1 MKEGK
6 KMKITNVTIK
16 KVNDESNLKG
26 YVTVVLE
33 DCFAIHN
40 LKIVNGLNGLF
51 IAFPSQKG
59 TNDKYYDICHP
70 ITQNFREMLTDEILK
85 EYNK

>member
-1 MKEGK
+1 MC
-6 KMKITNVTIK
+6 IR
-16 KVNDESNLKG
+16 DR
-26 YVTVVLE
+26 
-33 DCFAIHN
+33 
-40 LKIVNGLNGLF
+40 F

>member
-1 MKEGK
+1 
-6 KMKITNVTIK
+6 MKITNVTIK

-33 DCFAIHN
+33 DCLAIHN

-59 TNDKYYDICHP
+59 TNDKYYDVCHP
-70 ITQNFREMLTDEILK
+70 ITQSFREMLTDEILK